1 MGYNMADVVQKKSTP
16 FKKPK
21 KRGGSPRGVKDPPM
35 LATKNIKNT
44 MIWTFFFLNVF
55 ALIRGRIKS
64 IAAPVVPIQLA
75 KTVPM
80 KIIPVFNKGVPTND
94 PFKQTPPE
102 IVNKDSN
109 NMIKGTYSSK
119 PTCRSSYNVIS
130 IQKVNR
136 KGRIRLIAQNNDI
149 FTKL

>member
-1 MGYNMADVVQKKSTP
+1 MADVVQKKSTP

-21 KRGGSPRGVKDPPM
+21 KRGGSPRGVNDPPM

-44 MIWTFFFLNVF
+44 IIWTFFSLKAF
-55 ALIRGRIKS
+55 ALMRGRIKS

-80 KIIPVFNKGVPTND
+80 KIITVFSKGVPTND

-102 IVNKDSN
+102 IVNRDSN
-109 NMIKGTYSSK
+109 SIIKGTYSSK
-119 PTCRSSYNVIS
+119 PTCRSSYKVIS
-130 IQKVNR
+130 IPNVNK
-136 KGRIRLIAQNNDI
+136 KGKIRLIAQNNDI
-149 FTKL
+149 LPKL